1 VPKHA
6 LYSGP
11 VFDMARRQFE
21 DVADHLGISEDERD
35 RLLPGVLPTAR
46 NQAAQLAQRAMDV
59 TDGVGKRHDA
69 QTGFSELK

>member
-1 VPKHA
+1 LHVN
-6 LYSGP
+6 
-11 VFDMARRQFE
+11 E
-21 DVADHLGISEDERD
+21 IADDAGAFRTAVDIIAEKDERD